1 MISQGLS
8 TAAVPTARRVTDRM
22 EVVEKRA
29 RRMERPEE
37 EPAFR
42 VPKTAELVAQR
53 LRRQIIR
60 GELPAGAALPPESAL
75 VEQYG
80 VSRPTLREAFRVLE
94 AEQLI
99 TVRRGSRG
107 GARVHAPSAE
117 VAARYAGLVL
127 EFEGAT
133 LTDVYE
139 ARTMLEVPCVARL
152 ARQRTKA
159 DLKVLWDSVDHG
171 ESIEDDRARLIVH
184 HTEFHALVVDLAG
197 NLTMSLMS
205 GIIRS
210 ILDTANVRR
219 VAYEPQQQS
228 HDRAFRHGVRAHRRL
243 VELIE
248 ARDAEA
254 AGALWLKHLV
264 EANRYLLELP
274 DATTVVD
281 LLE

>member
-1 MISQGLS
+1 
-8 TAAVPTARRVTDRM
+8 VN
-22 EVVEKRA
+22 EVANRP
-29 RRMERPEE
+29 ERPEKE
-37 EPAFR
+37 SAFR

-60 GELPAGAALPPESAL
+60 GEIPTGASLPPEGTL
-75 VEQYG
+75 IEEFG

-117 VAARYAGLVL
+117 AAARYAGLVL
-127 EFEGAT
+127 EFGGAT

-139 ARTMLEVPCVARL
+139 ARTMIEVPCVARL

-159 DLKVLWDSVDHG
+159 DLKQLWDSVNYG
-171 ESIEDDRARLIVH
+171 ETIKDDRARLIVH

-197 NLTMSLMS
+197 NHTMSLLN

-219 VAYEPQQQS
+219 VAYEPEQQS
-228 HDRAFRHGVRAHRRL
+228 HERAFHHGLRAHRRL

-248 ARDAEA
+248 GRDAEGA
-254 AGALWLKHLV
+254 SALWAKHLV

-274 DATTVVD
+274 NATTVVD

>member
-1 MISQGLS
+1 VDRP
-8 TAAVPTARRVTDRM
+8 ARHPDRFDKEPTI
-22 EVVEKRA
+22 
-29 RRMERPEE
+29 
-37 EPAFR
+37 R

-60 GELPAGAALPPESAL
+60 GEIPAGSALPPESTL
-75 VEQYG
+75 IEDYG

-117 VAARYAGLVL
+117 AAARYAGLVL

-139 ARTMLEVPCVARL
+139 ARTMIEAPCAARL
-152 ARQRTKA
+152 ARQRTKS
-159 DLKVLWDSVDHG
+159 DLKALWESVEYG
-171 ESIEDDRARLIVH
+171 ESIESDRSRLIVH

-197 NLTMSLMS
+197 NHTMSLLN

-210 ILDTANVRR
+210 ILDTASVRR

-228 HDRAFRHGVRAHRRL
+228 HDYAFRHGLRAHRRL

-248 ARDAEA
+248 GRDAE
-254 AGALWLKHLV
+254 GASTLWMKHLV